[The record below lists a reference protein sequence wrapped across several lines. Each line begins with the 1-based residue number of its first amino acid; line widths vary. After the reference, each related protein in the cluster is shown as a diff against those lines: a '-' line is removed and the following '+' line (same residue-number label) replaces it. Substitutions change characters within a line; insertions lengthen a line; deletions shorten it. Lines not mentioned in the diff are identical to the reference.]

1 MNAKPQKNR
10 FDEVAM
16 QARALKLYDSP
27 VDDWDGHIED
37 HYEYRDFKT
46 DDDLRRKW
54 ISFDGVLCDK
64 NRVYLGITSFDS
76 DIFRAYDRSK
86 DEFIDLGYSRVAD
99 PFDAKFHRSLI
110 KSEDGFI
117 YGAIALLHDVDNY
130 WNAPGGSVVRYNQE
144 SGDIEKIGI
153 PVPPYVYPGHG
164 HR

>member
-1 MNAKPQKNR
+1 
-10 FDEVAM
+10 M

-37 HYEYRDFKT
+37 HYEYMDFKT

-54 ISFDGVLCDK
+54 ISFDGVLCD
-64 NRVYLGITSFDS
+64 NDRVYLGITSFNS

-86 DEFIDLGYSRVAD
+86 EEFIDLGYSRVAD

-130 WNAPGGSVVRYNQE
+130 WNAPGGSVVRYNP
-144 SGDIEKIGI
+144 GI
-153 PVPPYVYPGHG
+153 RRY
-164 HR
+164 